1 MYIEYHELLKK
12 CKEAERNYNEAL
24 EKKSKLILAVLPGS
38 SKPKEVMVSG
48 GHASSD
54 LKLINYTS
62 EIDQVDNLINQS
74 RNTRDMLN
82 YELKKK
88 LIKMREEG
96 DIYDKIYIYRWIEH
110 KSVYKFHKL
119 VGYSKT
125 QVYDYISNYSWAI
138 YLLITI
144 LVFHKEILKL
154 YKNIKGRKGERNE
167 KF

>member
-48 GHASSD
+48 EHASSD
-54 LKLINYTS
+54 LKLIDYAS

-96 DIYDKIYIYRWIEH
+96 NVYDKIYIYRWIEH

-125 QVYDYISNYSWAI
+125 QVYDYISEM
-138 YLLITI
+138 
-144 LVFHKEILKL
+144 KKKL
-154 YKNIKGRKGERNE
+154 YKNESSDKIGQI
-167 KF
+167 

>member
-12 CKEAERNYNEAL
+12 CKEAEKNYNEAL

-48 GHASSD
+48 GYASSD

-62 EIDQVDNLINQS
+62 EIDRVDNLINQS

-96 DIYDKIYIYRWIEH
+96 DIYDKIYIYRWIEGRKPKYFY
-110 KSVYKFHKL
+110 KSI
-119 VGYSKT
+119 GYSLSRT
-125 QVYDYISNYSWAI
+125 YDYIDEMKI
-138 YLLITI
+138 
-144 LVFHKEILKL
+144 KL
-154 YKNIKGRKGERNE
+154 YQNKKSEKIGKN
-167 KF
+167 

>member
-12 CKEAERNYNEAL
+12 CKEAEKNYNEAL

-88 LIKMREEG
+88 LIKMKEEG
-96 DIYDKIYIYRWIEH
+96 DVYDKIYIYRWIEH
-110 KSVYKFHKL
+110 KSVYKFHRL
-119 VGYSKT
+119 LGYSVR
-125 QVYDYISNYSWAI
+125 QVYRYMDEMKK
-138 YLLITI
+138 I
-144 LVFHKEILKL
+144 L
-154 YKNIKGRKGERNE
+154 Y
-167 KF
+167 